1 MFHVDVDVDVDVLLI
16 LSIFVPKDPP
26 KDLSKDN
33 PGESKI
39 NFFSS
44 ETQKLKSLLSLAC
57 QPSFLRLDLSQGPPR
72 TTHVSTHLSTQLS
85 TQFFLRITPPI
96 TPLVTPP
103 GESKF
108 KLFLG

>member
-1 MFHVDVDVDVDVLLI
+1 M
-16 LSIFVPKDPP
+16 PKDPP

-57 QPSFLRLDLSQGPPR
+57 QPSFLRLDLPSGD
-72 TTHVSTHLSTQLS
+72 
-85 TQFFLRITPPI
+85 
-96 TPLVTPP
+96 PLDNAKVDT
-103 GESKF
+103 F
-108 KLFLG
+108 VDAFVFNTI

>member
-1 MFHVDVDVDVDVLLI
+1 MFHVDVEADVDVLLI

-44 ETQKLKSLLSLAC
+44 ETQNLKILLSLAC
-57 QPSFLRLDLSQGPPR
+57 RPSFLRLDS
-72 TTHVSTHLSTQLS
+72 
-85 TQFFLRITPPI
+85 
-96 TPLVTPP
+96 PP
-103 GESKF
+103 GIP
-108 KLFLG
+108 